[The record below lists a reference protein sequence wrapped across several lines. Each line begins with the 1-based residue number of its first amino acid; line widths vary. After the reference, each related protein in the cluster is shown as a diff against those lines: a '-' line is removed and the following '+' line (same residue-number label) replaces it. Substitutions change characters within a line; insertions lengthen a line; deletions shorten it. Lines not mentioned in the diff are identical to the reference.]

1 MNENFTLAGKGLKY
15 LFLAQILALVAIVA
29 MIVPVLGWIVGVVLA
44 LASLVLSIYGP
55 YVARDVHDNFRIA
68 LWAAIAALVVSIVS
82 SLVPEEA
89 EFISGLLNI
98 AKTVLGFAM
107 VYFVC
112 TASEVLLDAKGDG
125 ELAQRVS
132 TIWKLYAGCALV
144 SIVCA
149 LVGWIPV
156 LNILAAIASVV
167 TTIVQLVAY
176 VLLLIFY
183 YKASK
188 SLLGE

>member
-29 MIVPVLGWIVGVVLA
+29 MIVPILGWIVGVVLVIVVA
-44 LASLVLSIYGP
+44 VLQLVGP
-55 YVARDVHDNFRIA
+55 YTARSTHPNFQNA
-68 LWAAIAALVVSIVS
+68 FYAAIAALVVS
-82 SLVPEEA
+82 L
-89 EFISGLLNI
+89 ISGF
-98 AKTVLGFAM
+98 VPDEGFLAGLVSIVEEVVSFAV

-112 TASEVLLDAKGDG
+112 TASEPLLDAKGDG
-125 ELAQRVS
+125 ELAQRAV

-149 LVGWIPV
+149 LVSWIPL

-167 TTIVQLVAY
+167 ATIVQLVGY
-176 VLLLIFY
+176 VLLIIFY

-188 SLLGE
+188 FLLGE